1 MLSRTWTRFTPA
13 VAGAAAAAVDAKLQK
28 AQTLHK
34 LLTGE
39 AKFKNDVPV
48 KYCNVVHNFGESWQ
62 SELEEYSHTL
72 PAEEQATLQR
82 QISRLL
88 LTRYTTRELAMYGGD
103 GVEALDENA
112 RKANIEAGCEYY
124 MKHGEEKFVQ
134 YVLQEAKFANWK
146 EEQAQ
151 EFIEAVKKEAPA
163 FAPAEGGEEKTPEGQ
178 K

>member
-1 MLSRTWTRFTPA
+1 MRFTPA
-13 VAGAAAAAVDAKLQK
+13 VAGAAAAVVDPKFQK

-39 AKFKNDVPV
+39 VQFKNNVPL

-62 SELEEYSHTL
+62 SELEEYAYTL
-72 PAEEQATLQR
+72 STEEQATLHR

-112 RKANIEAGCEYY
+112 RRANIEGGCEYY
-124 MKHGEEKFVQ
+124 KKHGEEKFVQ

-151 EFIEAVKKEAPA
+151 EFIEAVKKEAPT
-163 FAPAEGGEEKTPEGQ
+163 FASAEGGEEENPEGQ
-178 K
+178 A